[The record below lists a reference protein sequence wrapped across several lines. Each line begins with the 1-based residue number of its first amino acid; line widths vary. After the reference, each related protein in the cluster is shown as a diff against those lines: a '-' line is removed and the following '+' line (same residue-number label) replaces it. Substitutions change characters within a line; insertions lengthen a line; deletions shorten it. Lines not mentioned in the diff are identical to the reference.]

1 MEGIPFGTALLL
13 YTGVGAAATVGL
25 LVLIGLC
32 LLIVTQFRRGGEAH
46 HNDSAVYSKAVRRCS
61 PVVDP

>member
-1 MEGIPFGTALLL
+1 MPFGTALLL
-13 YTGVGAAATVGL
+13 YTGVGAAAGVGL

-32 LLIVTQFRRGGEAH
+32 LLIVTQFKRRGEAH
-46 HNDSAVYSKAVRRCS
+46 GNDSAVYSHPVRRSS